1 MRPPAPPR
9 PTYLEIELPQA
20 IEAFNHA
27 NHERFQREM
36 AAIREFAETS
46 QFWNQTL
53 LDEIEKILAQNQAIR
68 SRILAKLRGAEVID
82 DEKITVLSPQRSRFD

>member
-1 MRPPAPPR
+1 MSPPAPSYRAP
-9 PTYLEIELPQA
+9 LQIELPEA
-20 IEAFNHA
+20 IEAFNRA

-53 LDEIEKILAQNQAIR
+53 LEEIEKVLAQNQAIR

-82 DEKITVLSPQRSRFD
+82 DEKITVLSPQRGRFD